1 MLVEDRA
8 RSRIDSRGH
17 HEVKTRM
24 DEDKE
29 LSAMQVISRALA
41 DLDDSERGRVLM
53 WAASR
58 FAVSLPKLAGGKPGS
73 ADDGGD
79 EGGGRGGE
87 FAEFVDLYD
96 AANPRTDVERAAV
109 AAYWF
114 QVVQG
119 APSFQSQGLNDAL
132 KNLGYPIKNITDALA
147 SLQSRRPAQVR
158 QVAKSGSSRQAR
170 KTYKLTVAGENNVRA
185 MLGRAARPN
194 GDE

>member
-1 MLVEDRA
+1 VTDEDR
-8 RSRIDSRGH
+8 
-17 HEVKTRM
+17 
-24 DEDKE
+24 E
-29 LSAMQVISRALA
+29 LGAMQAISRALA
-41 DLDDSERGRVLM
+41 PLDESERGRVLT

-58 FAVSLPKLAGGKPGS
+58 FGVTLSRHGGAKASDQVDEDAGDSP
-73 ADDGGD
+73 
-79 EGGGRGGE
+79 EYP
-87 FAEFVDLYD
+87 EFVDLYD

-132 KNLGYPIKNITDALA
+132 KNLGYPIKNITDALS

-158 QVAKSGSSRQAR
+158 QVTKSGSTRQAR
-170 KTYKLTVAGENNVRA
+170 KTYKLTTAGENAVRT